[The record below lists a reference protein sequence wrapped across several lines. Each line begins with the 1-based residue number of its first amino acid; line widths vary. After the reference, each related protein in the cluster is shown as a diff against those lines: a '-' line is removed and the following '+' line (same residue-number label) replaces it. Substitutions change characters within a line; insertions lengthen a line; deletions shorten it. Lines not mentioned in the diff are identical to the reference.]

1 MAKANVENKKVEVLE
16 ISVIVKEY
24 ETKEGKKFNAFK
36 AVQNNGKLID
46 LKFQRVVKNLPEENC
61 IIKVKPENI
70 NIDKNRQFPVLW
82 CKKIEEIIVPKYDA
96 SDDVIGMFSNPSNP
110 DLDF

>member
-1 MAKANVENKKVEVLE
+1 MANANVENKKVELLE
-16 ISVIVKEY
+16 IKVIVKEF
-24 ETKEGKKFNAFK
+24 ETKEGKKFNAYK

-70 NIDKNRQFPVLW
+70 NLDKTRQFPTLW
-82 CKKIEEIIVPKYDA
+82 CKKIEEIIKPEYKSA
-96 SDDVIGMFSNPSNP
+96 DDVIGMFAQPSNP
-110 DLDF
+110 DLSN